1 MVAMEKATLY
11 TVDSRSP
18 VVHHSREVM
27 KIAVRQ
33 KTDVVRALERHDENA
48 NLRCQYDHKRRNKF
62 AAKAIREYAA
72 AQCALDGEQESL
84 LELRA
89 ALNKLA
95 ATPPSLAVFTLFVFP
110 HDQLR
115 YGLTNLVTTKS
126 ERVDLIDTIVSF
138 SPLLEAFSGSEPK
151 DVGMKFRSEAGD
163 DNVVPAK
170 RRRDEDEEEG
180 TRPFKLFA
188 NTVSAA
194 LEPTMAAI
202 KRSQTSHEQDRAGR
216 DRLRDKDGLKAE
228 IKVKPSQELHE
239 MINPEEKARRL
250 ARRRSRLR
258 SVREL
263 SEGSRVRGPRC
274 VSSSCINEWF
284 PNCYASPSAVQCSP
298 QVFLLR

>member
-1 MVAMEKATLY
+1 MEKATLY

-188 NTVSAA
+188 NTVQAMSKI
-194 LEPTMAAI
+194 EPAETAFESEPMDA
-202 KRSQTSHEQDRAGR
+202 TTAGPFHGANS
-216 DRLRDKDGLKAE
+216 KDGLKAE

-250 ARRRSRLR
+250 ARRRSRL
-258 SVREL
+258 SPAGTQFIVRAAVAAPPGTVVPDGL
-263 SEGSRVRGPRC
+263 SHR
-274 VSSSCINEWF
+274 
-284 PNCYASPSAVQCSP
+284 
-298 QVFLLR
+298 